1 MKKAV
6 FEVSD
11 VIVAVLCEG
20 QPSEAVEL
28 SVDEL
33 AFELVTVLQDQ
44 SSVAFGNSINGSSII
59 LVAVVE
65 IDH

>member
-20 QPSEAVEL
+20 QPSEAVVL

-33 AFELVTVLQDQ
+33 SFELVAVLQDQ